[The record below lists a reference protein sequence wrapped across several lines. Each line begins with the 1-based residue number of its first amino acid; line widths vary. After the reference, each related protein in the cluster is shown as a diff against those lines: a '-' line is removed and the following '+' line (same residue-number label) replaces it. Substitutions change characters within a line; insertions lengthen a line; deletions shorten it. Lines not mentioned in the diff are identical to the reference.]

1 MHKVLNHAPSDQPQ
15 RLSANYI
22 PVERSWHGMSVRSR
36 KTIRYRSPL
45 GVHQS
50 SLSFTAEHSPYGMG
64 TARIVSGKVGR
75 A

>member
-36 KTIRYRSPL
+36 KTIVYRDTRHDRRTPSAY
-45 GVHQS
+45 S
-50 SLSFTAEHSPYGMG
+50 D
-64 TARIVSGKVGR
+64 
-75 A
+75 